1 MRYLIAV
8 YVAALVLLTGAALAG
23 AVAVIEAMGPS
34 GPAEN
39 AASGHRFS
47 VPLWELRHFPEKWL
61 YKLGDLFADQK
72 GGKGDDDDD
81 ILERYFN
88 LTARMRAMSDE
99 ESDSYLALEEERA
112 WLENTVEDIIE
123 GRLTSVLEDEGLTL
137 DPPLF
142 NDLGIVYPPVDF
154 EFDAPPRVLVTSR
167 RDRIALQ
174 DDILLQ
180 PGVGAARA
188 EEIEAEAESGGE
200 LSALVVPTS
209 GVATYPSVV
218 SNLRDYESLIELV
231 AHEWTHQYLAFYPLG
246 FSYYDSGDLR
256 TLNESVA
263 SIAGRELAALYF
275 EKFGR
280 LTLHSGGG
288 AQPPP
293 TPAPGD
299 DGFDFTAEMRALRL
313 EVEDLLAG
321 GRIEEAEA
329 LMSVKR
335 DYFEERG
342 VYIRKLNQAYFA
354 FYGFYGD
361 SPASVDPIGPKLETV
376 YAAAGS
382 PGAFLHRVR
391 GITTR
396 AELDRLLDG

>member
-1 MRYLIAV
+1 MRYLIAA

-39 AASGHRFS
+39 AASRDRFS
-47 VPLWELRHFPEKWL
+47 VPFWELRHFPEKWL

-72 GGKGDDDDD
+72 EGKGDDDGD

-88 LTARMRAMSDE
+88 LTARMRAMSSE
-99 ESDSYLALEEERA
+99 ESGSYLALEEERA

-123 GRLTSVLEDEGLTL
+123 GRLTSILEDEGLTL

-154 EFDAPPRVLVTSR
+154 EFDAPPRVLVTSP

-174 DDILLQ
+174 DDILLK
-180 PGVGAARA
+180 PGLGAARA
-188 EEIEAEAESGGE
+188 QEIEAEVESGGE
-200 LSALVVPTS
+200 LSALVVPTG

-218 SNLRDYESLIELV
+218 SNLRDYDSLIELV

-288 AQPPP
+288 ASPQP
-293 TPAPGD
+293 TPAPAD
-299 DGFDFTAEMRALRL
+299 DGFDFTSEMRALRL
-313 EVEDLLAG
+313 EVEDLLAA

-329 LMSVKR
+329 LMSGKR